1 MNAQKYFI
9 AFTDKANNTFSI
21 NTPEAFLS
29 ERAIQRRAKQ
39 NIAITEEDLPVTQF
53 YLDSLQKMNVNVLW
67 PSKWLNGA
75 IIETDNLTLIDTIT
89 RVSFISEARLI
100 WKSSLK
106 NSISKFPSQKTTAPL
121 KADVT
126 NLYGEAYNQTV
137 TINGH
142 LLHQQGYTGEGM
154 LVAIIDNGFGHADE
168 LPAFNDLWNNNQIKA
183 SVDIVSPGS
192 DVFNSDYTHG
202 MYVLSVMGGY
212 IEGEYQGA
220 VTGADYILLRTE
232 DDNSEYPIEE
242 YNWVIAAEYADSA
255 GVDVINS
262 SLGYYEFNDASFNYT
277 YKDMDGQTTIC
288 VSGAEKAFSKG
299 MLVVNS
305 AGNEGSKS
313 WKYIITPADGKN
325 VLSVAAMAVDSTR
338 TSFSSYGPSYDGRV
352 KPDITALGLQ
362 AAVQGTSG
370 AIIHLNGTS
379 FSAPVIAGF
388 ATCLWQA
395 KPNISNKELLQI
407 IKRSSHQYYHP
418 DDSFGYGIPNFYSAL
433 DLSSSTN
440 DFQTKNMFRIS
451 PNPFSDKIEI
461 SHRTK
466 NLLNLKIS
474 IYDITGKMVMEE
486 NITSNNKHTINNLE
500 KLSKGMYVLQLKDA
514 NQKYSFKI
522 IKTK

>member
-39 NIAITEEDLPVTQF
+39 NIDITEEDLPVTQS
-53 YLDSLQKMNVNVLW
+53 YLDSLKKMNVNVLW

-75 IIETDNLTLIDTIT
+75 IIETNNITLIDTIS

-100 WKSSLK
+100 WKSSLRS
-106 NSISKFPSQKTTAPL
+106 SISKFPSQISTVPL

-126 NLYGEAYNQTV
+126 NIYGEAYNQTV

-142 LLHQQGYTGEGM
+142 LIHQEGYTGDGM

-168 LPAFNDLWNNNQIKA
+168 LPAFNHLWSNNQIKA
-183 SVDIVSPGS
+183 SVDIVSPGN
-192 DVFNSDYTHG
+192 DVFNSEYTHG
-202 MYVLSVMGGY
+202 MYVLSVTGGY
-212 IEGEYQGA
+212 IEGEYKGA
-220 VTGADYILLRTE
+220 ATGADYILLRTE

-277 YKDMDGQTTIC
+277 YEDMDGQTTIC

-305 AGNEGSKS
+305 AGNEGANT

-325 VLSVAAMAVDSTR
+325 VLSIGAMAIDSTR

-362 AAVQGTSG
+362 AAVQGTNGS
-370 AIIHLNGTS
+370 IIHLNGTS
-379 FSAPVIAGF
+379 FSAPIIAGF
-388 ATCLWQA
+388 AACLWQA

-407 IKRSSHQYYHP
+407 IKLSGHQYYTP
-418 DDSFGYGIPNFYSAL
+418 DDSFGYGIPNFYRAL

-440 DFQTKNMFRIS
+440 TFHSKSQFVIT
-451 PNPFSDKIEI
+451 PNPFSNKIEI

-466 NLLNLKIS
+466 NILNLQVS
-474 IYDITGKMVMEE
+474 IYNITG
-486 NITSNNKHTINNLE
+486 NIVYQEYISSTSKHTIYNLE
-500 KLSKGMYVLQLKDA
+500 KLSKGMYVLQLNDA
-514 NQKYSFKI
+514 NHKYSFKI